1 MQSQL
6 SWRIRAWICAR
17 LPLAGIASQRVENG
31 VQPIA
36 SASNPPKKV
45 ELRKPRRKMTK
56 KEPTRNC
63 VRASSVAFV
72 FYANLVAIVMT
83 VVAVNPMPVPVVRG
97 TRGITIVSIRSVV
110 SIRVIAITIRVIAI
124 VIAVPIGRITK
135 SDSHAPNSH

>member
-1 MQSQL
+1 MSSGPGQRTSL
-6 SWRIRAWICAR
+6 R
-17 LPLAGIASQRVENG
+17 LCSSTLPAISCQTSAGSPRLGFDENFEASGKE
-31 VQPIA
+31 
-36 SASNPPKKV
+36 KV

-72 FYANLVAIVMT
+72 FYANLVAIVMM

-97 TRGITIVSIRSVV
+97 ARGIAIVSIRSVV
-110 SIRVIAITIRVIAI
+110 SIRVIAI